1 MKIFIL
7 GFLMLLSFFSVQS
20 NDKLLFT
27 PLTAN
32 VFEPRIGSSYQFSS
46 ERLRLDIGA
55 SFDLMDI
62 NISDELET
70 RFGTDF
76 FTYTHL
82 RSEGNF
88 KFPVETSDYFFGVNF
103 SAKKHL
109 EDIELSSRL
118 RIAHIS
124 SHLVDGYAY
133 KDRFYKEPF
142 VYSREFTDLVIA
154 AKYDELRTYLGW
166 QVLFSKIPKNFS
178 LNNFQ
183 LGLDWKQPMLSFVD
197 FVAGYDMR
205 LIGID
210 DVYTAVHSFQAGLY
224 VAMSEDAGVSL
235 DYNYF
240 EGKSIHGMF
249 YNEREVYSA
258 IGFRVVYYY

>member
-1 MKIFIL
+1 MKNIFYGL
-7 GFLMLLSFFSVQS
+7 LMLISFTYAQS
-20 NDKLLFT
+20 FDKLLFT

-46 ERLRLDIGA
+46 DRLRLDIGA

-62 NISDELET
+62 NISDEVET

-88 KFPVETSDYFFGVNF
+88 KFPVETSDYFFGINF
-103 SAKKHL
+103 SAKKSL

-142 VYSREFTDLVIA
+142 VYSREFSDLVLA
-154 AKYDELRTYLGW
+154 AKYSGLRGYFGW

-178 LNNFQ
+178 LNNYQFWS
-183 LGLDWKQPMLSFVD
+183 GLDASNSF
-197 FVAGYDMR
+197 
-205 LIGID
+205 IC
-210 DVYTAVHSFQAGLY
+210 
-224 VAMSEDAGVSL
+224 
-235 DYNYF
+235 
-240 EGKSIHGMF
+240 
-249 YNEREVYSA
+249 
-258 IGFRVVYYY
+258 

>member
-1 MKIFIL
+1 MKSFIHIL
-7 GFLMLLSFFSVQS
+7 LLLLSFTSSRAFD
-20 NDKLLFT
+20 NLLFT

-46 ERLRLDIGA
+46 DRLRLDIGA
-55 SFDLMDI
+55 SFDLIDI
-62 NISDELET
+62 NTSDDIES

-88 KFPVETSDYFFGVNF
+88 KFPVETSDYFFGINF
-103 SAKKHL
+103 SAKKSL
-109 EDIELSSRL
+109 EDVELSSRL

-142 VYSREFTDLVIA
+142 VYSREFSDLVLA
-154 AKYDELRTYLGW
+154 AQYDDLRVYFGW

-178 LNNFQ
+178 LNNYQF
-183 LGLDWKQPMLSFVD
+183 GMDWKHPVLSFLDIVT
-197 FVAGYDMR
+197 GYDIR

-224 VAMSEDAGVSL
+224 VAMSEDAGVAL

-258 IGFRVVYYY
+258 LGFRVVYYY